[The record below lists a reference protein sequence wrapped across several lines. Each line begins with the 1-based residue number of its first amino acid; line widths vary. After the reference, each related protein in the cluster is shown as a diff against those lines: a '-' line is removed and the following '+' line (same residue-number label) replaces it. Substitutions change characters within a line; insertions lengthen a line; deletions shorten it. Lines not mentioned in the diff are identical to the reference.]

1 MNTPAGV
8 ALQPPMNRIRH
19 ALIGLLAGALMAAAA
34 SAQER
39 PRGPPPPRPLTP
51 EEKAARLAEKTVD
64 MGVWLPRLVGRFKV
78 EGVIQAEGGGQAPG
92 GETCSLENPCSAT
105 GKVDCIAVG
114 DGPGVQCV
122 SYVTWP
128 EFWSSMTET
137 QTAGQS
143 FLGPAATLY
152 GLDPNAVRFRLM
164 QLDTDGLVT
173 DGAAQLN
180 GNTLAWD
187 FEGYCPREPQAMC
200 RQETRIYAPPHG
212 RYLHT
217 TIEITPLLE
226 DEDADRVT
234 INLEMTPIL

>member
-1 MNTPAGV
+1 
-8 ALQPPMNRIRH
+8 MNRIIRV
-19 ALIGLLAGALMAAAA
+19 LSCLLTGALMMATA
-34 SAQER
+34 SAQDR
-39 PRGPPPPRPLTP
+39 PRGAPAPPPLTP
-51 EEKAARLAEKTVD
+51 EEKAARLVQTTAD
-64 MGVWLPRLVGRFKV
+64 MGIWLPRLVGRFKV
-78 EGVIQAEGGGQAPG
+78 EGVV
-92 GETCSLENPCSAT
+92 ETGVGDPPTPISAT

-114 DGPGVQCV
+114 AGPGVQCV
-122 SYVTWP
+122 SYVTWE
-128 EFWSSMTET
+128 EFWGSVSET
-137 QTAGQS
+137 QTAGTS
-143 FLGPAATLY
+143 FLGPAAILY

-187 FEGYCPREPQAMC
+187 FEGYCPREPQAKC

-226 DEDADRVT
+226 DENADRVK
-234 INLEMTPIL
+234 IDLEMTPTP